1 MENVHRRNGCLS
13 VMPGSHKGEL
23 LDHVYPT
30 WQGGVNKMYYAIK
43 DIDPNKLKLVYL
55 EMEKGDTVFFHPL
68 LIHGSGANI
77 TSGFRKAISCHFAAS
92 ECHYIDVSGT
102 VQDAFKQEVEQL
114 AAKKFDLPKDKK
126 IDINDVWRM
135 KSRLVCGKRINL

>member
-1 MENVHRRNGCLS
+1 
-13 VMPGSHKGEL
+13 
-23 LDHVYPT
+23 
-30 WQGGVNKMYYAIK
+30 
-43 DIDPNKLKLVYL
+43 
-55 EMEKGDTVFFHPL
+55 
-68 LIHGSGANI
+68 
-77 TSGFRKAISCHFAAS
+77 
-92 ECHYIDVSGT
+92 